1 MKTRKQEN
9 KKTTNTRERSE
20 NFSIRIITSP
30 IRIIRDYSK
39 GFTIVELLVAVGL
52 FLIVLAIAS
61 GAFVQALRSQR
72 ATLRLMAANDAA
84 SSALEQMTREIRV
97 GRDFALAGQSEL
109 RFTNSAGAEVTYRL
123 LNARVLKRVGPSGAF
138 LPITTNTVRVTTLR
152 FALTGERKTD
162 NLQPRVTIA
171 LAVGATGRDIEGVTT
186 AVQTTVTPR
195 LLDTP

>member
-97 GRDFALAGQSEL
+97 GDDFALAGQSEL
-109 RFTNSAGAEVTYRL
+109 RFT
-123 LNARVLKRVGPSGAF
+123 
-138 LPITTNTVRVTTLR
+138 
-152 FALTGERKTD
+152 
-162 NLQPRVTIA
+162 
-171 LAVGATGRDIEGVTT
+171 
-186 AVQTTVTPR
+186 
-195 LLDTP
+195 